1 MKLYKKTTI
10 ATQYFINATFLLALT
25 ACSPKQQQQ
34 IIDCKIDPD
43 QCLQLSTE
51 NSEIQI
57 NTRAIIVEQ
66 NYKMTL
72 SSELE
77 IVSAKL
83 EGINMNMGTIPVV
96 MNQLA
101 SSSDKFIYQADIFL
115 GMCSEPNM
123 QWLLTINYKNDN
135 SETTTVNSYWQA
147 PALK

>member
-1 MKLYKKTTI
+1 MQLYKKQPI

-25 ACSPKQQQQ
+25 ACSPQPQKP
-34 IIDCKIDPD
+34 IIDCKIAQD

-51 NSEIQI
+51 NSKIEI

-72 SSELE
+72 SASSE
-77 IVSAKL
+77 IASVKL

-96 MNQLA
+96 AKLVSKSA
-101 SSSDKFIYQADIFL
+101 DKFVYQADIFL

-123 QWLLTINYKNDN
+123 QWLLTIEYENGS
-135 SETTTVNSYWQA
+135 SETTILASYWQP
-147 PALK
+147 PAEK